1 MNRAS
6 ARAKERLSR
15 QDGVALILTSL
26 ALVVMM
32 GITAIVIDIG
42 NANQRGRS
50 SQSTTDA
57 SAIAGGWDLPSAA
70 TARTTAAS
78 YVADNLA
85 ESLPAPGTCPVGD
98 SITADTVCYELD
110 QKEVWI
116 TTPWDSS
123 DYLIRV
129 EICEAVDTSFAAIIG
144 FTTLT
149 VCRHAI
155 SEVEPPTPG
164 SPGGPA
170 IQTFGSTDK
179 KSFETT
185 GNGTIWTDGEIYIGS
200 TAGEA
205 FVADGS
211 GGVTALGD
219 VWYNS
224 TGGGCASPPECGTPG
239 FLDPPG
245 NLPVG
250 CDPALDCPG
259 GLTHFEDVYLN
270 SAPRNIDIPTLALCL
285 TNGLS
290 SAGCESYDWAEAPT
304 HTINNSTETDG
315 PLRTGTTADPTRP
328 A

>member
-1 MNRAS
+1 MNRGS

-129 EICEAVDTSFAAIIG
+129 EICEAVDTSGTIG
-144 FTTLT
+144 GDGASGCLGETTLLG
-149 VCRHAI
+149 
-155 SEVEPPTPG
+155 G
-164 SPGGPA
+164 SVVA
-170 IQTFGSTDK
+170 K
-179 KSFETT
+179 NVLVKSD
-185 GNGTIWTDGEIYIGS
+185 GTLSIN
-200 TAGEA
+200 A
-205 FVADGS
+205 FS
-211 GGVTALGD
+211 GGAAA
-219 VWYNS
+219 
-224 TGGGCASPPECGTPG
+224 GGGTWVRFTSNRYGQSTVIVASISHGPP
-239 FLDPPG
+239 
-245 NLPVG
+245 
-250 CDPALDCPG
+250 
-259 GLTHFEDVYLN
+259 
-270 SAPRNIDIPTLALCL
+270 
-285 TNGLS
+285 S
-290 SAGCESYDWAEAPT
+290 SA
-304 HTINNSTETDG
+304 
-315 PLRTGTTADPTRP
+315 L
-328 A
+328 